1 MKVNG
6 KEIEFEKDLTVIDLL
21 NKYNLKSDRVV
32 VEVNLEIIEESNYN
46 TYVLK
51 YEDIVELISFIKL
64 EIAITINVMYWC

>member
-6 KEIEFEKDLTVIDLL
+6 KNIEFEENLTIIDLL

-46 TYVLK
+46 TYILK
-51 YEDIVELISFIKL
+51 DEDVVELISFIGGG
-64 EIAITINVMYWC
+64 

>member
-6 KEIEFEKDLTVIDLL
+6 KKIEFEKDLTVIDLL

-51 YEDIVELISFIKL
+51 DEDIVELISFIGGG
-64 EIAITINVMYWC
+64 

>member
-6 KEIEFEKDLTVIDLL
+6 KEIEFEENLTVINLL

-51 YEDIVELISFIKL
+51 DEDIVELISFIGGG
-64 EIAITINVMYWC
+64 

>member
-1 MKVNG
+1 MG

-51 YEDIVELISFIKL
+51 DEDIVELISFIGGG
-64 EIAITINVMYWC
+64 

>member
-51 YEDIVELISFIKL
+51 DEGIVELISFIGGG
-64 EIAITINVMYWC
+64 

>member
-6 KEIEFEKDLTVIDLL
+6 NEIEFEKDLTVIDLL

-51 YEDIVELISFIKL
+51 NEDIVELISFIGGG
-64 EIAITINVMYWC
+64 

>member
-1 MKVNG
+1 M
-6 KEIEFEKDLTVIDLL
+6 TVIDLL

-51 YEDIVELISFIKL
+51 DEDIVELISFIGGG
-64 EIAITINVMYWC
+64 

>member
-6 KEIEFEKDLTVIDLL
+6 KEIEFEENLTVIDLL

-51 YEDIVELISFIKL
+51 DEDIVELIIFIGGG
-64 EIAITINVMYWC
+64 

>member
-46 TYVLK
+46 TYILK
-51 YEDIVELISFIKL
+51 DEDIVELISFIGGG
-64 EIAITINVMYWC
+64 

>member
-51 YEDIVELISFIKL
+51 DEDI
-64 EIAITINVMYWC
+64 

>member
-6 KEIEFEKDLTVIDLL
+6 KEIEFEKELTVIDLL

-51 YEDIVELISFIKL
+51 DEDIVELISFIGGG
-64 EIAITINVMYWC
+64 

>member
-6 KEIEFEKDLTVIDLL
+6 KEIEFKKDLTVIDLL

-51 YEDIVELISFIKL
+51 DEDIVELISFIGGG
-64 EIAITINVMYWC
+64 

>member
-1 MKVNG
+1 VKVNG

-51 YEDIVELISFIKL
+51 DEDIVELISFIGGG
-64 EIAITINVMYWC
+64 

>member
-6 KEIEFEKDLTVIDLL
+6 KEIKFEEDLTVIDLL

-46 TYVLK
+46 TYILK
-51 YEDIVELISFIKL
+51 DEDIVELISFIGGG
-64 EIAITINVMYWC
+64 

>member
-1 MKVNG
+1 MNL
-6 KEIEFEKDLTVIDLL
+6 DLTVIDLL

-51 YEDIVELISFIKL
+51 DEDIVELISFIGGG
-64 EIAITINVMYWC
+64 

>member
-51 YEDIVELISFIKL
+51 DEDIVELISFIGGG
-64 EIAITINVMYWC
+64 

>member
-32 VEVNLEIIEESNYN
+32 VEVTLEIIEESNYN

-51 YEDIVELISFIKL
+51 DEDIVELISFIGGG
-64 EIAITINVMYWC
+64 

>member
-21 NKYNLKSDRVV
+21 NKFNLKSDRVV

-51 YEDIVELISFIKL
+51 DEDIVELISFIGGG
-64 EIAITINVMYWC
+64 